1 MYKELNKFKRK
12 TTQDRVW
19 SIRDLQT
26 LSQKHNKKKQKIQMP
41 IRSE

>member
-1 MYKELNKFKRK
+1 MYKELNKLTSK

-26 LSQKHNKKKQKIQMP
+26 LSHRKQKTEDLNAYP
-41 IRSE
+41 

>member
-26 LSQKHNKKKQKIQMP
+26 LSQIHNKKTENSNAYP
-41 IRSE
+41 